1 MAGKRE
7 KKRNRLRLPAAVVL
21 LAAAGGLLTGAA
33 GVQGIVTSPVEEPVP
48 MVDAA
53 AMLPAAMEKAALPV
67 VMPVPLEEEI
77 TPAALE
83 PEVKE
88 PFAPVAESGAV
99 EDAYFE
105 TAAFLGDSRTQGFML
120 YSGLDYGTYYY
131 AMGATV
137 ESVFTKA
144 VPTPAGEMPLL
155 DAMAEGEFE
164 RIYVM
169 LGVNEL
175 GWKGTQLFFD
185 HYGAVIDRL
194 KADHPDAEIFLQSIL
209 PVGTKQEEKHNYVN
223 NPRIREY
230 NEVIFALAEQKDCC
244 YLDVASAVTDENGR
258 LRSDWTYDGVH
269 LYIKGS
275 QAWLDYLKTHTV
287 S

>member
-7 KKRNRLRLPAAVVL
+7 KKRNRLRLPAVVIL
-21 LAAAGGLLTGAA
+21 LAAGALLAGGGNTSLAGHSPIEPVSEVRAAALLPADMGQAA
-33 GVQGIVTSPVEEPVP
+33 LSPVR
-48 MVDAA
+48 
-53 AMLPAAMEKAALPV
+53 
-67 VMPVPLEEEI
+67 PLGAEEEI
-77 TPAALE
+77 TPAAVE
-83 PEVKE
+83 PELEE
-88 PFAPVAESGAV
+88 PFAPVPEREAV

-105 TAAFLGDSRTQGFML
+105 TAAFLGDSRTEGFKL
-120 YSGLDYGTYYY
+120 YSGLNYGSYYY

-137 ESVFTKA
+137 ESVFTKV

-209 PVGTKQEEKHNYVN
+209 PVGKKQEEKNNYVN
-223 NPRIREY
+223 NPRIAEY
-230 NEVIFALAEQKDCC
+230 NEVIFTLAEQKECY
-244 YLDVASAVTDENGR
+244 YLDVAPVVTDEEGR

-275 QAWLDYLKTHTV
+275 QAWLEYLKTHTV

>member
-1 MAGKRE
+1 MTGKRE
-7 KKRNRLRLPAAVVL
+7 KKRNRLRMSATVVTLVAASLLVTGGQRSAAV
-21 LAAAGGLLTGAA
+21 
-33 GVQGIVTSPVEEPVP
+33 VTSPVEEPVP
-48 MVDAA
+48 MAEAA
-53 AMLPAAMEKAALPV
+53 TMLPVSMLLETEGEK
-67 VMPVPLEEEI
+67 I
-77 TPAALE
+77 TPLASAVPRE
-83 PEVKE
+83 EK
-88 PFAPVAESGAV
+88 PFGPVAESEAV
-99 EDAYFE
+99 EDTYFE
-105 TAAFLGDSRTQGFML
+105 TAAFLGDSRTEGFKL
-120 YSGLDYGTYYY
+120 YSGLEYGSYYY

-137 ESVFTKA
+137 ESVFTKE
-144 VPTPAGEMPLL
+144 VDTPVGKMPLL
-155 DAMAEGEFE
+155 DALAQGEFE

-194 KADHPDAEIFLQSIL
+194 KTDHPEAEIFLQSIL
-209 PVGTKQEEKHNYVN
+209 PVGTKQEEKNNYVN

-230 NEVIFALAEQKDCC
+230 NEVIFALAEQKHCF

-258 LRSDWTYDGVH
+258 LRDGWTYDGVH

-275 QAWLDYLKTHTV
+275 QVWLDYLKTHTV